1 MKRPFL
7 SLSFALSAAFL
18 LVAGVHA
25 QQVPQPTL
33 PIAPLSAGIYVI
45 QAEVASTPMQQ
56 QIGLMGRTELSSNGG
71 MLFIFDAVS
80 THCMWMRNTLLPL
93 SVAFIDE
100 GGVITN
106 IEDMAP
112 KTENT
117 HCAVKPARYAL
128 EMSKGWFAK
137 RGIKAGAAIAGLK
150 KP

>member
-1 MKRPFL
+1 MKSPVL
-7 SLSFALSAAFL
+7 SLIAGLSAIAFA
-18 LVAGVHA
+18 AGAQA

-56 QIGLMGRTELSSNGG
+56 QIGLMGRTALSSNGG
-71 MLFIFDAVS
+71 MLFIFDAS
-80 THCMWMRNTLLPL
+80 SLHCMWMRNTLLPL
-93 SVAFIDE
+93 SVAFIDDN
-100 GGVITN
+100 GSITN

-117 HCAVKPARYAL
+117 HCAVRPARYAL

-137 RGIKAGAAIAGLK
+137 RGIKPGTTIEGLK

>member
-1 MKRPFL
+1 MKRSLL
-7 SLSFALSAAFL
+7 SLWFALCAVSFAAA
-18 LVAGVHA
+18 APA

-45 QAEVASTPMQQ
+45 QAEVASTPTQQ

-71 MLFIFDAVS
+71 MLFIFDTS
-80 THCMWMRNTLLPL
+80 SLHCMWMRNTLLPL
-93 SVAFIDE
+93 SVAFIDDK
-100 GGVITN
+100 GIVTN

-117 HCAVKPARYAL
+117 HCAVRPARYAL

-137 RGIKAGAAIAGLK
+137 RGLKAGATIEGLK